1 MEQFI
6 SFVFI
11 SVDSRVNVRELAA
24 NTNNQVVSHEC
35 LPVLIKFDMSY
46 QAKTTGISHQDYQVL
61 VNKFNATDDSS
72 LLGHRLDQLFEKVVD
87 SFQDNTALVHNDNKV
102 SYKELNASANL
113 LARGLAKRGL
123 QHHDVVGLAVSRS
136 IDLLVVML
144 AVLKL
149 GAAYVPI
156 DPSFPTEHINHMV
169 EDAGPKFIL
178 LSDSPTKGLARWK
191 DLCLSVRE
199 ARDASITDSTN
210 LGAEIQIKD
219 LAYVIYTS
227 GSTGRPKGVEI
238 SHGAAAN
245 FLGSLRKYEPGCNEH
260 ERLLAITTIS
270 FDMSALEL
278 WLPLVSGCTLIIAN
292 ASAVKDPRELI
303 SLMERHQVTMLQ
315 ATPATWTML
324 LESGWKGRPRLSKI
338 LCGGEALS
346 RQLADRLLAS
356 ADSVWNVYGPSETT
370 YGSVG
375 KVGSGDIVVG
385 NPVANGRIYVL
396 DGNLSPV
403 PMGSEGEIYIG
414 GGSVSNGYR
423 NKPELTHSRFL
434 SNPFHDGIFF
444 RSGDLARFIGP
455 GKLQV
460 IGRIDGMVK
469 IRGHRID
476 VGDIEAVLLDHSNVS
491 EAVVISRDDRLV
503 AYCVLYAPSG
513 AASLDHILR
522 PWVAERL
529 PSYMVPTFFV
539 QMVALPLSPNNK
551 VNRKILPDPIE
562 AIQSQ
567 ITVQPTSELEQ
578 KIQDVWSEILGH
590 NRIGIEDNF
599 FTIGG
604 DSVRIIRMQAALEK
618 QLCRPIPI
626 PKLMEHYTIKA
637 LAMYLTGTSK
647 TNCKPEPHGM
657 VHGFPV
663 SDEDIA
669 VVSMACRLP
678 GGCVTPEDFWQ
689 LLQSGGDAIIDVP
702 KDRWDADKLY
712 NADPDVDGTSYC
724 CRGGFLD
731 SVRSY
736 DANFFGIMPR
746 EAEAMDPAQHL
757 MLELCWE
764 GFEQAGYTRSQ
775 LSGSSTGVFLGV
787 SNNGAT
793 NGRPPDLKG
802 YSIAGSASATMAGR
816 LSYTL
821 GLQGPSLTVDT
832 ACSSS
837 LVATHLACNALRQ
850 GECDMALVGGVSLL
864 LTPGIHVEFS
874 KLRGLSIDGHCKVFS
889 DDTDGTGFSEG
900 AAVVVLRRLSD
911 AQRDNDDIHAVL
923 RSTAVM
929 HGGHTASLI
938 APSGPGQVKLIR
950 TALARIAMEPGDID
964 YIEAHGT
971 ATKLGDPIE
980 ATALAEVFG
989 EGRRPISNPL
999 RLGSAKSNI
1008 GHTQAA
1014 AGLAGLLKVVLSMQN
1029 STLPKTLHV
1038 NEPTRAINWKSAN
1051 MELVLA
1057 NHPWLPN
1064 NSRIRRAGVSAFGIG
1079 GTNAHVIVEESPRPV
1094 VQLTGVITSPAT
1106 LTTVPFILSGNC
1118 DTALRAQA
1126 EKLRSYIES
1135 GIGKGHCLNDVAY
1148 SLATSRT
1155 HFRRRSVVTAGDKMQ
1170 LLKKLTSVS
1179 LDSCKLLRT
1188 NEVSKANVG
1197 MLFTG
1202 QGSQRLGMG
1211 KDLYAVFPVFRNSI
1225 DEIAVNFTGLELPL
1239 LDVMWAESGSTS
1251 ASLLDRT
1258 DFTQP
1263 ALFALEVS
1271 LWKLWQ
1277 SWGIKPSFLL
1287 GHSVG
1292 ELAAAHAAGVLD
1304 LPDACRLVEMR
1315 GRLMQA
1321 LPYHGKMASLE
1332 ASSAEVASVIR
1343 ELKQGDKVEIAGYN
1357 TPSQTIVSGDIEAVE
1372 AVMVRIAELG
1382 GKTKGINTSHAF
1394 HSYHMDGILD
1404 DLRAVAQ
1411 TVQYKPP
1418 KIPIISS
1425 MTGKLAKAG
1434 ELERAEYW
1442 VEQSRHAVR
1451 FIDAFQTLENQGVNV
1466 FLELG
1471 PSPTLCGLGAVRL
1484 TNTTREETP
1493 LWLPSLKPNMD
1504 EISIIQNSLGELH
1517 KSHVTINWAAYFKP
1531 FGCRRVRLPTYA
1543 FQRETLL
1550 PVKEACWSNGILE
1563 GTAVDE
1569 AVQGVGEMMFEMNW
1583 RRVDTEKVQP
1593 QGSLGLLCPA
1603 GQTAWTREAQKVLSD
1618 TGVQSTLVS
1627 TLQEAEQLD
1636 GLLSL
1641 WDSDADTVPMA
1652 HNFTAIALA
1661 QLQAAIRTRFAAP
1674 VVWVTRHAVGT
1685 EVGDRPVG
1693 IGAGPLW
1700 GLMRT
1705 ARSEHPELQLRLIDV
1720 DEERDLAIL
1729 GVALILANYNE
1740 IAIRKQQLL
1749 TPHLERVSSVV
1760 SPPAELPLLR
1770 TDGAVLIAGGL
1781 GDLGGRIARRLVTSH
1796 GVRDLVLMS
1805 RRGMESPGA
1814 DAFVAE
1820 LAKLGA
1826 TATIVGGDIA
1836 DLDNIRF
1843 LMQIFTADRPLR
1855 GIIHAAGVV
1864 DSGVLSSL
1872 TPQKCATTFASKVD
1886 GLWNLHQLT
1895 KDMDLDLFMMF
1906 SSISGIMGLPGLGN
1920 YAAANSFI
1928 DVLAYLRRAQGLPA
1942 TSVAYGTW
1950 GGDGM
1955 ATTLVSTT
1963 RAHLSQLGLGFLVP
1977 EVGLKLFEQAIHQG
1991 RALTVAAA
1999 LDLQRLKAYYEEQ
2012 GGVPPFMRSLLG
2024 QTSLKNPVDRSVN
2037 LRDILI
2043 NAAPEQHG
2051 NIMLDMI
2058 KATISKALGYTQMD
2072 DLDVSRPLQDLG
2084 VDSLTAV
2091 LVRNHLTTLTAMALP
2106 PNIALLHPDLKSLS
2120 KFLLSQMLV
2129 GSESGSSCVP
2139 ELDVATPSTMASA
2152 ASYVDM
2158 AAIQRGVLDPK
2169 IQFDNLVSCPTSCSS
2184 TPKTVFV
2191 TGPTGF
2197 VGSFIVQ
2204 EFLKKGIAV
2213 YCLVRAENVDHARE
2227 RMIKS
2232 LKRYSLWKPEY
2243 EPLLNSVVGDLSQTL
2258 LGLCEVAF
2266 DDLAGR
2272 VDAIVHSGALV
2283 DWMLPLED
2291 YIGPNVLGT
2300 HEILRLASCGRG
2312 KAVHFIS
2319 TISTLPIHGG
2329 YGLAEHDREYGYG
2342 TSKYLAEKM
2351 IVAARFRGA
2360 RASSYRLPF
2369 VAASATNGHFRLD
2382 RGDFLNNLITGSL
2395 DLGAFPSI
2403 DADLAAVLPVD
2414 YLCNTIATIT
2424 TEDQQRVGKDYD
2436 FVNAHAPTFDHFFKL
2451 LGTASG
2457 GKETIP
2463 FSEWHR
2469 RALEHAA
2476 VNPSCALARITAI
2489 LDGYTDQTAGALV
2502 QGSPV
2507 GKHVF
2512 GLDVYP
2518 APLLD
2523 AEYARQYVD
2532 CINAVSSKIR
2542 CK

>member
-1 MEQFI
+1 
-6 SFVFI
+6 
-11 SVDSRVNVRELAA
+11 
-24 NTNNQVVSHEC
+24 
-35 LPVLIKFDMSY
+35 MSY
-46 QAKTTGISHQDYQVL
+46 QAKTTGISDQDYQIL
-61 VNKFNATDDSS
+61 INDFNATDDSS
-72 LLGHRLDQLFEKVVD
+72 LLGQRLDQLFEKVVD
-87 SFQDNTALVHNDNKV
+87 SFQENIALVHSDTEV
-102 SYKELNASANL
+102 SFKELNASANI
-113 LARGLAKRGL
+113 LARSLANRGL
-123 QHHDVVGLAVSRS
+123 KYGDVVGLAVSRS
-136 IDLLVVML
+136 IDLLVVIL

-156 DPSFPTEHINHMV
+156 DPSFPPEHINHMV
-169 EDAGPKFIL
+169 EDAGPKVIL
-178 LSDSPTKGLARWK
+178 LSDSPSKGLARWK
-191 DLCLSVRE
+191 DICLSVGE
-199 ARDASITDSTN
+199 ARDISITDTTN
-210 LGAEIQIKD
+210 LGVEIQTQD

-245 FLGSLRKYEPGCNEH
+245 FLSSLRKYEPGCNEH

-278 WLPLVSGCTLIIAN
+278 WLPLVSGCTLIVAN

-303 SLMERHQVTMLQ
+303 SLMERHQVTILQ

-324 LESGWKGRPRLSKI
+324 LESGWKGKPRLSKI

-346 RQLADRLLAS
+346 RQLADRLLAA

-375 KVGSGDIVVG
+375 KVGDGDIVVG

-396 DGNLSPV
+396 DRNMSPV
-403 PMGSEGEIYIG
+403 PTGYEGEVYIG

-423 NKPELTHSRFL
+423 NKPELTRSRFL
-434 SNPFHDGIFF
+434 SNPFHGGRFF

-460 IGRIDGMVK
+460 IGRIDGVVK

-503 AYCVLYAPSG
+503 AYCVLYVPSHE
-513 AASLDHILR
+513 ATSLDHILR

-529 PSYMVPTFFV
+529 PRYMVPTFFV
-539 QMVALPLSPNNK
+539 RMDALPLSPNNK
-551 VNRKILPDPIE
+551 VNRKVLPDPIE
-562 AIQSQ
+562 AMQSQ

-578 KIQDVWSEILGH
+578 RIQAVWSDILGH

-599 FTIGG
+599 FNIGG

-626 PKLMEHYTIKA
+626 PKLIEHYTIKA
-637 LAMYLTGTSK
+637 LAVYLAGTSEK
-647 TNCKPEPHGM
+647 KCEQEFRTAG
-657 VHGFPV
+657 HGFPV
-663 SDEDIA
+663 NDEDIA

-678 GGCVTPEDFWQ
+678 GGVVTPEDFWQ
-689 LLQSGGDAIIDVP
+689 LLQRGGDAIIDVP

-712 NADPDVDGTSYC
+712 SANPDVDGTSYC

-731 SVRSY
+731 SICSY
-736 DANFFGIMPR
+736 DASFFSISPR
-746 EAEAMDPAQHL
+746 EAQAMDPAQHL

-764 GFEQAGYTRSQ
+764 GFERAGYTRSQ
-775 LSGSSTGVFLGV
+775 LSGSTTGVFLGV

-816 LSYTL
+816 LSYAL

-837 LVATHLACNALRQ
+837 LVATHLACNALHQ

-874 KLRGLSIDGHCKVFS
+874 KLRGLSVDGRCKAFS
-889 DDTDGTGFSEG
+889 NNTDGTGFSEG
-900 AAVVVLRRLSD
+900 AAVVVLKRLSD

-929 HGGHTASLI
+929 HGGHTASLTT
-938 APSGPGQVKLIR
+938 PSGPGQVTLMR
-950 TALARIAMEPGDID
+950 TALARIAMEPSDID

-989 EGRRPISNPL
+989 EGRRPSSNPL
-999 RLGSAKSNI
+999 RLGSAKSNV

-1014 AGLAGLLKVVLSMQN
+1014 AGLVGLLKVVLSMQN

-1038 NEPTRAINWKSAN
+1038 SEPSRAIDWKRAN
-1051 MELVLA
+1051 MELVLT
-1057 NHPWLPN
+1057 NQSWLPN
-1064 NSRIRRAGVSAFGIG
+1064 DSQMRRAGVSAFGFG

-1094 VQLTGVITSPAT
+1094 MKNTDNTTPPAT
-1106 LTTVPFILSGNC
+1106 PAAVPFVFSGNC
-1118 DTALRAQA
+1118 DAALRAQA
-1126 EKLRSYIES
+1126 EKLRLHIES
-1135 GIGKGHCLNDVAY
+1135 GIGKDYYLSDVAY

-1155 HFRRRSVVTAGDKMQ
+1155 HFHRRMVVTAGDKPQM
-1170 LLKKLTSVS
+1170 LEKLASVS
-1179 LDSCKLLRT
+1179 SDFCKLPRM
-1188 NEVSKANVG
+1188 NEVGEPSIG

-1202 QGSQRLGMG
+1202 QGSQHLGMG
-1211 KDLYAVFPVFRNSI
+1211 KDLYAAFPIFRDSM
-1225 DEIAVNFTGLELPL
+1225 DEIAANITGLKSPL
-1239 LDVMWAESGSTS
+1239 LDVMWAKPGSTS
-1251 ASLLDRT
+1251 ASLLNRA
-1258 DFTQP
+1258 DFAQP

-1271 LWKLWQ
+1271 LWKVWQ
-1277 SWGIKPSFLL
+1277 DWGLKPAFLL

-1292 ELAAAHAAGVLD
+1292 ELAVAHAAGVMD
-1304 LPDACRLVEMR
+1304 LLDACRLVEMR

-1321 LPYHGKMASLE
+1321 LPCHGKMASLE
-1332 ASSAEVASVIR
+1332 ASSVEVASAIG
-1343 ELKQGDKVEIAGYN
+1343 ELSQGDKVEIAGYN
-1357 TPSQTIVSGDIEAVE
+1357 TPSQTVVSGDTEAVE

-1382 GKTKGINTSHAF
+1382 RKTKVLNTSHAF
-1394 HSYHMDGILD
+1394 HSYHMNSMLD
-1404 DLRAVAQ
+1404 DFKAVTQ
-1411 TVQYKPP
+1411 TIQFRPP
-1418 KIPIISS
+1418 KIPVISS
-1425 MTGKLAKAG
+1425 MTGRLAKVG

-1442 VEQSRHAVR
+1442 VQQARNAVR
-1451 FIDAFQTLENQGVNV
+1451 FIDAFEELANQGANV

-1471 PSPTLCGLGAVRL
+1471 PSPTLCGLGAGCLADVSQDS
-1484 TNTTREETP
+1484 TS

-1504 EISIIQNSLGELH
+1504 EISVIQNSLSDLH
-1517 KSHVTINWAAYFKP
+1517 VRHVPVNWAAYFKP
-1531 FGCRRVRLPTYA
+1531 FCCQRVKLPTYA
-1543 FQRETLL
+1543 FQRETFQ
-1550 PVKEACWSNGILE
+1550 PVKQTWWSGGISE

-1569 AVQGVGEMMFEMNW
+1569 AVQGVGEMMFELNW

-1593 QGSLGLLCPA
+1593 RGSWGLLCPSK
-1603 GQTAWTREAQKVLSD
+1603 QTVWTKEVQKALSNIGIQL
-1618 TGVQSTLVS
+1618 TPVS

-1641 WDSDADTVPMA
+1641 WDSDVDVIQMA
-1652 HNFTAIALA
+1652 HHFTANALA
-1661 QLQAAIRTRFAAP
+1661 QLQAAIRIGSATP

-1685 EVGDRPVG
+1685 GAGDRPVG

-1705 ARSEHPELQLRLIDV
+1705 ARSEHPELRLRLIDV
-1720 DEERDLAIL
+1720 DEETDLAIL
-1729 GVALILANYNE
+1729 GVALMLGDHPE
-1740 IAIRKQQLL
+1740 TAIRKQQLL
-1749 TPHLERVSSVV
+1749 MPRMEHASLVA
-1760 SPPAELPLLR
+1760 SPPVELPLLR
-1770 TDGAVLIAGGL
+1770 ADGAVLVTGGL

-1796 GVRDLVLMS
+1796 GVCDLVLMS

-1826 TATIVGGDIA
+1826 KATIVGGDIA
-1836 DLDNIRF
+1836 DLDNLRS
-1843 LMQIFTADRPLR
+1843 LMRIFTADRPLR
-1855 GIIHAAGVV
+1855 GVIHAAGVV

-1895 KDMDLDLFMMF
+1895 KDLDLDLFMMF
-1906 SSISGIMGLPGLGN
+1906 SSISGVMGLPGLGN

-1955 ATTLVSTT
+1955 ATTLVSAT
-1963 RAHLSQLGLGFLVP
+1963 RVHLSQLGLGFLAP
-1977 EVGLKLFEQAIHQG
+1977 EVGLKLFEQAIRRG
-1991 RALTVAAA
+1991 SALTVAAV

-2024 QTSLKNPVDRSVN
+2024 HISLEKPIDRSVN
-2037 LRDILI
+2037 LRDILVD
-2043 NAAPEQHG
+2043 AVPEQHES
-2051 NIMLDMI
+2051 IVLRMVQT
-2058 KATISKALGYTQMD
+2058 TISGALGYTQMD
-2072 DLDVSRPLQDLG
+2072 DIDASRPLQDLG
-2084 VDSLTAV
+2084 IDSLTAV
-2091 LVRNHLTTLTAMALP
+2091 LVRNHLAKLTATALP

-2120 KFLLSQMLV
+2120 NFLLSQMLLS
-2129 GSESGSSCVP
+2129 GSESGSSSAP
-2139 ELDVATPSTMASA
+2139 ELDAATPSTTAST
-2152 ASYVDM
+2152 ASHVDV
-2158 AAIQRGVLDPK
+2158 AAIRRGVLDPRLRFNN
-2169 IQFDNLVSCPTSCSS
+2169 IVACPTSCSN
-2184 TPKTVFV
+2184 TPKSVFV
-2191 TGPTGF
+2191 TGSTGF
-2197 VGSFIVQ
+2197 VGSFMVH
-2204 EFLKKGIAV
+2204 EFLRRDIAV
-2213 YCLVRAENVDHARE
+2213 YCLVRAGNNNQAQE
-2227 RMIKS
+2227 RIIS
-2232 LKRYSLWKPEY
+2232 TLTQYSLWKPEY
-2243 EPLLNSVVGDLSQTL
+2243 ESLLNSVVGDLSQPL

-2266 DDLAGR
+2266 DDLANR
-2272 VDAIVHSGALV
+2272 VDAILHSGALV
-2283 DWMLPLED
+2283 DWMAPLED
-2291 YIGPNVLGT
+2291 YFGPNILGT
-2300 HEILRLASCGRG
+2300 HEILRLASYGRG

-2329 YGLAEHDREYGYG
+2329 YGLAEHDSEYGYG
-2342 TSKYLAEKM
+2342 TSKYLAEKLV
-2351 IVAARFRGA
+2351 VAARFRGA
-2360 RASSYRLPF
+2360 KASSYRLPF

-2403 DADLAAVLPVD
+2403 NADLSAVLPVD
-2414 YLCNTIATIT
+2414 YLCNTIAAIM
-2424 TEDQQRVGKDYD
+2424 TEDRQRVGEDYD
-2436 FVNAHAPTFDHFFKL
+2436 FVNSQAPTFDGFFKL
-2451 LGTASG
+2451 MATASG
-2457 GKETIP
+2457 GKEIVS
-2463 FSEWHR
+2463 FNEWHR
-2469 RALEHAA
+2469 RVLEHAA
-2476 VNPSCALARITAI
+2476 AHPKGSLARITAI
-2489 LDGYTDQTAGALV
+2489 VDGYTDETAGALMK
-2502 QGSPV
+2502 GSPV

-2512 GLDVYP
+2512 GLDIYP

-2523 AEYARQYVD
+2523 DEYVHKYLD
-2532 CINAVSSKIR
+2532 CIKAVDSRSK